1 MQAHDSIPGI
11 AVRIPCD
18 VDRRNHGMGKESRP
32 CDDVLSDLM
41 AFGYASDAS
50 VCPERKLDG
59 LKEGK
64 VIEKCKKSL
73 KTKGCLQTFF

>member
-1 MQAHDSIPGI
+1 
-11 AVRIPCD
+11 
-18 VDRRNHGMGKESRP
+18 
-32 CDDVLSDLM
+32 M

-50 VCPERKLDG
+50 VGPERKLDG

-73 KTKGCLQTFF
+73 KTKGCLQTFFDL